1 MDQHYWLSNMSED
14 TWWVP
19 VNVLLFIDVHN
30 KNTSKID
37 FLIKQP
43 AIKEFYS
50 IVPFLKNIWSAYS
63 LKSRILLG
71 VVALWKSDKENLQK
85 RFELMW

>member
-1 MDQHYWLSNMSED
+1 MWLSNMSED

-19 VNVLLFIDVHN
+19 VNVLLFIDVQN

-50 IVPFLKNIWSAYS
+50 IVQFLKNIWSAYS

-71 VVALWKSDKENLQK
+71 VAALWKSDKENLQK
-85 RFELMW
+85 GFELMW